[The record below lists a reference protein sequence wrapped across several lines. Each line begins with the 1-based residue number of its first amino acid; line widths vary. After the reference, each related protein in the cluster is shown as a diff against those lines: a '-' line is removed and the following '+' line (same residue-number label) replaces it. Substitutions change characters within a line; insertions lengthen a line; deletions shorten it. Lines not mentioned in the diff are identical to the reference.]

1 MNTFTDKLITDVKNV
16 NNLTNFTFTG
26 FASEAAM
33 LTEWEEQPNNKL
45 WAGIVFT
52 SDTTTASPTDLKY
65 TLRVTWRNGKADGDR
80 WRTELTYPFFQ
91 AFGPRNKEGT
101 GGEPFYHDTG
111 FLTLQYLINKEF
123 IKLKNSTS
131 DIGTGLNV
139 SMQKMPYPPYLDD
152 VLATVLQSN
161 LPLFLVFS
169 FILNTIQMAMNL
181 AYEKEKKLKE
191 AMKMMGLKTS
201 MYWISWFVK
210 NLIYLVLV
218 IIAYTLIFSI
228 KLQEKGRV
236 INYADMSLFFVF
248 LLLYI
253 LALIAFAFMVSTFFS
268 KANSAAFAAGILYFL
283 TYFPYFFLTNNYET
297 MSKAEKYVAC
307 LLHNQAMAFGIKSM
321 LIYEGTA
328 GRRRTSISRKRN
340 EPPSDVDY
348 PVTPLVKDDQRFCQS
363 LGTGQDGVVVSRSS
377 SDLMTHTM
385 HTGDIDHG
393 TTGSMSD
400 HMAAAILRS
409 LSADPHLD
417 SAADPDL
424 DIAGNEDVGNVHVDS
439 IGLTIRIVV
448 HHRAHLTTTA
458 SVSTPRVSS
467 TVSSRVPPTATLSN
481 PDTLWIQNSAGHFVP
496 VNADNLPS
504 SGLHYQFT
512 DVGDD
517 HSLLPDN
524 YNPVQDILTSVPA
537 DSIQTAGVVES
548 EADSDAESNVETD
561 QYLAPIGQIYE
572 LMFRTLGEDYC
583 PRPAELSSNATISVT
598 EQLFRTFDPN
608 RVIKSTARPDPRL
621 PIGSTVLSVLQ
632 SLESANKTIPKQ
644 GETWKIPKELADPKH
659 QEGFLFGGRIQEA
672 ITADKD
678 DQLHASLARNNSG
691 QRQGVFKH
699 PASMPPAV
707 PAFKT
712 AKRNNLFSKKPS
724 FNPRSGPNRQS
735 SYNRPSL
742 SHKSSNKD
750 SGKKGKPKPG
760 QRNFKPSTGRGAPP
774 AYQP

>member
-1 MNTFTDKLITDVKNV
+1 MESHV
-16 NNLTNFTFTG
+16 
-26 FASEAAM
+26 SM
-33 LTEWEEQPNNKL
+33 P
-45 WAGIVFT
+45 
-52 SDTTTASPTDLKY
+52 
-65 TLRVTWRNGKADGDR
+65 
-80 WRTELTYPFFQ
+80 
-91 AFGPRNKEGT
+91 
-101 GGEPFYHDTG
+101 
-111 FLTLQYLINKEF
+111 
-123 IKLKNSTS
+123 
-131 DIGTGLNV
+131 NV
-139 SMQKMPYPPYLDD
+139 SVPTLT
-152 VLATVLQSN
+152 ATR
-161 LPLFLVFS
+161 
-169 FILNTIQMAMNL
+169 
-181 AYEKEKKLKE
+181 
-191 AMKMMGLKTS
+191 
-201 MYWISWFVK
+201 
-210 NLIYLVLV
+210 
-218 IIAYTLIFSI
+218 IA
-228 KLQEKGRV
+228 
-236 INYADMSLFFVF
+236 
-248 LLLYI
+248 
-253 LALIAFAFMVSTFFS
+253 
-268 KANSAAFAAGILYFL
+268 
-283 TYFPYFFLTNNYET
+283 
-297 MSKAEKYVAC
+297 
-307 LLHNQAMAFGIKSM
+307 
-321 LIYEGTA
+321 
-328 GRRRTSISRKRN
+328 
-340 EPPSDVDY
+340 
-348 PVTPLVKDDQRFCQS
+348 
-363 LGTGQDGVVVSRSS
+363 SS
-377 SDLMTHTM
+377 
-385 HTGDIDHG
+385 G
-393 TTGSMSD
+393 
-400 HMAAAILRS
+400 
-409 LSADPHLD
+409 
-417 SAADPDL
+417 
-424 DIAGNEDVGNVHVDS
+424 
-439 IGLTIRIVV
+439 
-448 HHRAHLTTTA
+448 AHLTTTA

-467 TVSSRVPPTATLSN
+467 TVSSRVLPTATLSN

-632 SLESANKTIPKQ
+632 SLESANKTIPKR

-659 QEGFLFGGRIQEA
+659 QEGSKSYKPPVPHATSGLDFSKLPVPDPDISKLSLVMPSGSNSVSVPFSMLETWEMRERRSLGLTNQIDFMLATILQMVCDWSESVPEELRDLLIHLSRTTLALSHTSASSMSEMLRIRRDLILTSLPKDFLLEPGMNSLRTAPLTSGFLFGGRIQEA

-699 PASMPPAV
+699 PASRPPAV